1 MASIAF
7 PCSQP
12 RGLTRLGNRA
22 VALGLL
28 TFAAPLLGASL
39 PNERIGI
46 TSPMALLET
55 AGDRYQIQA
64 VAHPGVRYLE
74 TRSQREVTVGLDRLE
89 HERLQGRSFTL
100 SSPDDFAYL
109 EPQAASR
116 VGSEQ
121 QVVGFTAAQQPLI
134 EARLHLLFATP
145 LQPDRRYVLDI
156 SQAPGLQ
163 GDPQDCRAL
172 PLSYR
177 PERISGSIQ
186 LDQLGYA
193 PGADKIAFLGHW
205 LGTAGPLPIDNL
217 AFEVVTEPGQR
228 LVFQGR
234 AQLRAESDP
243 WSGHDVYTADFSALR
258 APGRYRLRVA
268 GLGLS
273 DEFRIAPDV
282 YDPVYRRVMRLF
294 YHSRNSSP
302 ILAPWADPGYERP
315 QGGIPPAM
323 DGVFHEAVGSSPLG
337 HGELA
342 GSYRPVSRGW
352 FDAGDFGQY
361 VTNAAPVWYLL
372 GAAMDLAPQRFG
384 DGDLNIPE
392 SGNGIPDLLDE
403 LEWGLDWLLA
413 MQDQADGGVYWRL
426 ASATWDD
433 VPPHRIGQPRL
444 IAEKTT
450 PATAAFVAAG
460 AIHARL
466 LRPWRPERAAQVLQA
481 ARAAWDFLDRHPQW
495 PPEGQTYHNPKGI
508 RAGEYP
514 DPSALDARL
523 WAAAELYRTTGE
535 SRYRTA
541 YEELAAKVKVDPTG
555 NVSFKD
561 QGLAA
566 YWAYLMA
573 PWPDRE
579 PSLVA
584 QARSALLA
592 GADWRVRRIQE
603 HPFLAPVHPFIGWV
617 GWGSFAH
624 SSRATLPLLQA
635 FSLSGEPAYLKA
647 AWQSVHSQLGANPQ
661 GLCYITGLGAR
672 SPRYPLSKLS
682 QMDQVEASLG
692 GIPVHGPHF
701 HLPALWGA
709 MRAVND
715 GYYPPERPSASQPK
729 TAADFLHAYPV
740 LRRYTDAD
748 LIPPMSEP
756 TIVEYA
762 YTAMALALL
771 DEGRTGFALLGGE
784 SRSPGGVARE

>member
-7 PCSQP
+7 PRSRP
-12 RGLTRLGNRA
+12 RGLTRLGNWA
-22 VALGLL
+22 VSLGLM
-28 TFAAPLLGASL
+28 TFAVPLPGASL

-46 TSPMALLET
+46 TSPRAWL
-55 AGDRYQIQA
+55 AADGDRYQIQA
-64 VAHPGVRYLE
+64 IGHSGVHYLE
-74 TRSQREVTVGLDRLE
+74 TRSQRALTLGLDRLE
-89 HERLQGRSFTL
+89 HDRLQGRSFTL
-100 SSPDDFAYL
+100 SSPEDPAYL
-109 EPQAASR
+109 EPQAAIR

-121 QVVGFTAAQQPLI
+121 QVVGFTTTQQPLI
-134 EARLHLLFATP
+134 EARLHLLFPSP

-156 SQAPGLQ
+156 SQVPGLTREAR
-163 GDPQDCRAL
+163 PL

-177 PERISGSIQ
+177 PEGVTGSIQ
-186 LDQLGYA
+186 LDQIGYA
-193 PGADKIAFLGHW
+193 PGADKIAFVGNW
-205 LGTAGPLPIDNL
+205 LGSAGPLPIDNL

-234 AQLRAESDP
+234 AQLRAKSDP

-258 APGRYRLRVA
+258 LPGGYRLRVP
-268 GLGLS
+268 GLGVS
-273 DEFRIAPDV
+273 DAFRIAPDV
-282 YDPVYRRVMRLF
+282 YDQVYRRVMRLF
-294 YHSRNSSP
+294 YQSRNSTP

-315 QGGIPPAM
+315 QGGVPAAM
-323 DGVFHEAVGSSPLG
+323 DGVFQAAAGSSPLG
-337 HGELA
+337 HGEPD
-342 GSYRPVSRGW
+342 GGYRPVSRGW

-392 SGNGIPDLLDE
+392 SGNGLPDLLDE
-403 LEWGLDWLLA
+403 LEWGMDWLLA
-413 MQDQADGGVYWRL
+413 MQDREDGGVYWRL

-450 PATAAFVAAG
+450 PATAVFAAAA
-460 AIHARL
+460 AIQARL
-466 LRPWRPERAAQVLQA
+466 LAKWRPERAAQVLQA

-495 PPEGQTYHNPKGI
+495 PPEGQTYHNPKGLH
-508 RAGEYP
+508 AGEYP

-535 SRYRTA
+535 SRYHRA
-541 YEELAAKVKVDPTG
+541 YGELAEKVKVDPTG

-566 YWAYLMA
+566 YWAYLLA

-579 PSLVA
+579 PSLVD
-584 QARSALLA
+584 QARSAFVA

-603 HPFLAPVHPFIGWV
+603 HPFHAPVHPFIGWV

-635 FSLSGEPAYLKA
+635 FSLSGETAYLKA
-647 AWQSVHSQLGANPQ
+647 AWQSVHPQLGANPQ

-672 SPRYPLSKLS
+672 SPRFPLSKLS
-682 QMDQVEASLG
+682 QMDQVEAPLG

-715 GYYPPERPSASQPK
+715 GYYPPEHPSTPQPK
-729 TAADFLHAYPV
+729 TAADFLDAYPV
-740 LRRYTDAD
+740 LRRYTDSD

-762 YTAMALALL
+762 YTAMAFALL
-771 DEGRTGFALLGGE
+771 DEGRTL
-784 SRSPGGVARE
+784 SIPGIH